1 VERWGSRLGA
11 LLALIGGIMGLAIL
25 RRRSH
30 EAIGCGGE
38 AFPIRIGLLPFPLAW
53 IRVTLYRLRKER
65 AHSFFGMQRCD
76 FCVIYLK
83 AAKFRWEI
91 MGIL

>member
-1 VERWGSRLGA
+1 
-11 LLALIGGIMGLAIL
+11 MGLAIL

-65 AHSFFGMQRCD
+65 AHSFLGMQRCD
-76 FCVIYLK
+76 FCVIYVE